1 MESPDPTRVI
11 SEAAIDMPYVS
22 CDEVGCEEMEYLGC
36 DCGSDHWVRELP
48 PEDSEVDARWSELVQ
63 ALADARRADE

>member
-1 MESPDPTRVI
+1 
-11 SEAAIDMPYVS
+11 MPYVS
-22 CDEVGCEEMEYLGC
+22 CEEVGCEEMEYLGC

-48 PEDSEVDARWSELVQ
+48 PEDSEADARWSELVE